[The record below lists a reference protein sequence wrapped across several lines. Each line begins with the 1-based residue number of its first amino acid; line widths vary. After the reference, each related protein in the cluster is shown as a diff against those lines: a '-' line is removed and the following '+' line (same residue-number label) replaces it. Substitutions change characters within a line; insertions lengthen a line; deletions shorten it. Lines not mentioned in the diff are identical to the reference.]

1 MAEFKHVANMVQAAF
16 ENMYANETV
25 LFKADVDPDILWSKY
40 LESFPEGSNEI
51 FRKKR
56 ESDCSCCRNFIR
68 KYGGVVSIDKQ
79 GLIHTLW
86 DFDAPD
92 QFRSPIKAMQNYV
105 LGAPVTDV
113 FFFESSMA
121 GTAVNTEVFPPNDNA
136 HRDYWVWNH
145 FALKGVPSRF
155 VKKPESIP
163 GIVGSLRSDI
173 DVFVRSMSEI
183 SMDAVNT
190 VLELIENK
198 LLYRGSESRLVVSE
212 FKEVMEL
219 SRTKYPYWIRRMGA
233 LLPTAVSHIRNTSIG
248 TLLVDLSSGMD
259 VDQAVTRY
267 EQIVAPSNYKRPK
280 AIFTSKMVADAKAKI
295 EELGLVDALPR
306 RFAQISDISARD
318 VLFLDRDVAASV
330 KDPFA
335 ILNDRVVRKGMDFSN
350 SQWVSI
356 DDFLKDWVPNVS
368 KVELFVGGGLRK
380 NHVALIAPKNP
391 NAPSMFSW
399 GNNFSWAYRGNMAD
413 SDISR
418 NVSKAGGSL
427 DGILRFSI
435 QWNDTESTKNESDY
449 DAHCVTPF
457 GHIAFHNKHVKN
469 GALDVDIIHP
479 SLNPLIPAVENIVFP
494 GFGLDDSGI
503 YKFAVHCYRS
513 GQGNCGFKYELECN
527 GEIRTGEINRPIQY
541 NETVRCFDIK
551 VANGIPEILT
561 DYHDSVT
568 SGGFKTVSAIML
580 SPNYWEAARDDNS
593 HIHGNKHYFFMM
605 NDLPF
610 EETPNGFFNEYLR
623 PELRDHRRVF
633 EALGETMKVDP
644 DPKKLVGLGF
654 SSTLHREIVARV
666 TGDRAHV
673 IKIQI

>member
-1 MAEFKHVANMVQAAF
+1 MAEFKRVANMVQETF
-16 ENMYANETV
+16 ENLFSGEPV

-40 LESFPEGSNEI
+40 LENFPVGSNEI
-51 FRKKR
+51 FRTR
-56 ESDCSCCRNFIR
+56 RQNDCSCCRNFIR
-68 KYGGVVSIDKQ
+68 KYGGLVSIDNE
-79 GLIHTLW
+79 GLVHTLW

-92 QFRSPIKAMQNYV
+92 QFKTPIKEMQKYV
-105 LGAPVTDV
+105 LSVPVTDV
-113 FFFESSMA
+113 FLFESTNVGSA
-121 GTAVNTEVFPPNDNA
+121 FSAEILPPDA
-136 HRDYWVWNH
+136 TGHRGHLVWDH
-145 FALKGVPSRF
+145 FALKGVPFRF
-155 VKKPESIP
+155 VRTPVSIP
-163 GIVGSLRSDI
+163 GIVGSLRSNI
-173 DVFVRSMSEI
+173 DVFARSMNEI

-198 LLYRGSESRLVVSE
+198 LLYRGSESRSVVSE
-212 FKEVMEL
+212 FQEVMKL

-233 LLPTAVSHIRNTSIG
+233 LLPTAVSHIKNTSIG

-259 VDQAVTRY
+259 VDEAVSRY

-280 AIFTSKMVADAKAKI
+280 AIFTSRMVADAKAKI
-295 EELGLVDALPR
+295 EELGLVDSLPR

-318 VLFLDRDVAASV
+318 VLFLDRDVAALI

-335 ILNDRVVRKGMDFSN
+335 ILNDKVVRKGRDFSKT
-350 SQWVSI
+350 QWVSI
-356 DDFLKDWVPNVS
+356 DDFLKYWVPNLS

-380 NHVALIAPKNP
+380 NHMALIAPKNQ

-435 QWNDTESTKNESDY
+435 QWNDTEASKNESDY

-527 GEIRTGEINRPIQY
+527 GEVRTGEINRPLQY
-541 NETVRCFDIK
+541 NETVRCFDVK

-580 SPNYWEAARDDNS
+580 SPNYWGAAKDDDS

-610 EETPNGFFNEYLR
+610 DETPNGFFNEYLR

-633 EALGETMKVDP
+633 EALGETMKVEP

-666 TGDRAHV
+666 TGDRVHV